1 MKHCFCCSH
10 TDILQNDEIEKLG
23 LERSAIYRRC
33 RLEEIKLPLI
43 EGNLRHVP
51 MEEVRWL
58 LVESPPMKLIGLSE
72 SSRGGRH
79 GRG

>member
-1 MKHCFCCSH
+1 MKHCFCCYH

-51 MEEVRWL
+51 MEEVPWL
-58 LVESPPMKLIGLSE
+58 LVGSP
-72 SSRGGRH
+72 
-79 GRG
+79 